1 MALPMPAGA
10 TPFGL
15 ALSPDKRYL
24 AVADNSTRAVVLADY
39 HCAKYGC
46 LTDLGGPYNYLPDS
60 RRLVII
66 IPGQVLLLV
75 WDVVAN
81 ALDRY
86 VAVPNGLIPRAVC
99 CDPRGGAVLVA
110 TDKATSSIAP
120 FTSEWEYVGV
130 LKDIV
135 NSEICSGAVSICPK
149 TLRIAV
155 SDMRRHQVHMIA

>member
-46 LTDLGGPYNYLPDS
+46 LTDLGGPPPYNYLPDS

-99 CDPRGGAVLVA
+99 CDPRGGA
-110 TDKATSSIAP
+110 TSRCTAGRLQQ
-120 FTSEWEYVGV
+120 V
-130 LKDIV
+130 
-135 NSEICSGAVSICPK
+135 
-149 TLRIAV
+149 
-155 SDMRRHQVHMIA
+155 RHQPQRRARPQRAA